1 MLYLIVFVP
10 FLYCFYDIYTIIKLI
25 DVFAS
30 VISYMICLSNIERKQ
45 LAAYNIKLVFPTITE
60 KELQKTL
67 YFSFKTTCINFINGL
82 FARCLFK
89 TRHIETIDF
98 EIPPQ
103 FLKNIDNTGVILLGH
118 HGGTMFDPVKYMGTF
133 FKKKCVGVI
142 KKQFLIDK
150 LLYSESFNY
159 MKYIDKTNCF
169 KKLLVCDSPVI
180 TIACDQKA
188 QLRNKS
194 DEIIFLGQ
202 KTAFHFGPA
211 ILSQKTKRKIW
222 FIEPVYDFKTL
233 KQTWKLYNI
242 SKKVGENATA
252 KKITQAI
259 ADVFSESIIA
269 NKYQYFWSHDRF
281 RLLK

>member
-1 MLYLIVFVP
+1 
-10 FLYCFYDIYTIIKLI
+10 
-25 DVFAS
+25 
-30 VISYMICLSNIERKQ
+30 MICLSNIKTKQ
-45 LAAYNIKLVFPTITE
+45 IAVRNIKLVFPTITE

-82 FARCLFK
+82 FGRCLFK
-89 TRHIETIDF
+89 TRHIETINF
-98 EIPPQ
+98 EIPRQ
-103 FLKNIDNTGVILLGH
+103 FFNNLENNGIVLVTH
-118 HGGTMFDPVKYMGTF
+118 HGGMVIDSKYMGTF
-133 FKKKCVGVI
+133 LKKKCIVVI

-169 KKLLVCDSPVI
+169 KKLLVCDSTVI
-180 TIACDQKA
+180 VIACDQKA

-222 FIEPVYDFKTL
+222 FIELVYDFKTL

-242 SKKVGENATA
+242 SEKVGENATA
-252 KKITQAI
+252 KNITQAI
-259 ADVFSESIIA
+259 ADVFSESIIT
-269 NKYQYFWSHDRF
+269 NKYQYFWSHNRF

>member
-10 FLYCFYDIYTIIKLI
+10 FLYYFYDIYTIIKLI

-30 VISYMICLSNIERKQ
+30 VISYMICLSNIKTKQ
-45 LAAYNIKLVFPTITE
+45 LAVRNIKLVFPTITE

-67 YFSFKTTCINFINGL
+67 YFSFKTTCINLINGL
-82 FARCLFK
+82 FGRCLFK
-89 TRHIETIDF
+89 TRHIETINF

-103 FLKNIDNTGVILLGH
+103 FLKNIDDTGVILLGH
-118 HGGTMFDPVKYMGTF
+118 HGGTMFDASKYMGTF
-133 FKKKCVGVI
+133 LKKKCLI
-142 KKQFLIDK
+142 PTKKQFLIDK

-159 MKYIDKTNCF
+159 MRYINKTNCF

-222 FIEPVYDFKTL
+222 FIEPVYNFKTL

-242 SKKVGENATA
+242 SEKVGENATA
-252 KKITQAI
+252 KNITQAI

-269 NKYQYFWSHDRF
+269 NKYQYLWSYNRF
-281 RLLK
+281 